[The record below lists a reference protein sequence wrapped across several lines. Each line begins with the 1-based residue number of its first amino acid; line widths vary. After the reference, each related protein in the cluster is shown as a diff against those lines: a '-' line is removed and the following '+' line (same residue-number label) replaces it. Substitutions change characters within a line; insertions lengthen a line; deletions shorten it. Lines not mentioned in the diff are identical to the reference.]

1 MSRYVQSKEINSMQK
16 LSMAMIFQMDAKS
29 EKAKKNIKN
38 RLKKELDNILEKT
51 NVFLTYDKERN
62 SFAYVEEDVK
72 ESFDEK
78 AIFLLKTLQNF
89 GYSYII
95 TGNIEN
101 KEFDICTSKTKLTGV
116 SFIQGQLFYH
126 NGEEEV

>member
-1 MSRYVQSKEINSMQK
+1 MSKYVQSKEINSMQK

-51 NVFLTYDKERN
+51 NVFLTYDKETN

>member
-1 MSRYVQSKEINSMQK
+1 MKK
-16 LSMAMIFQMDAKS
+16 LSMAMIFQIDAKS

-51 NVFLTYDKERN
+51 NVFLTYDKETN

-95 TGNIEN
+95 TGNIED
-101 KEFDICTSKTKLTGV
+101 KEFDICTSETKLIGV
-116 SFIQGQLFYH
+116 SFIQGQLLYH

>member
-1 MSRYVQSKEINSMQK
+1 MSKYVQSKEINSMQK

-38 RLKKELDNILEKT
+38 RLKKELDNILEKM
-51 NVFLTYDKERN
+51 NVFLTYDKETN

-78 AIFLLKTLQNF
+78 AIFLLKILQNF

>member
-1 MSRYVQSKEINSMQK
+1 MSKYVQSKEINSMQK

-51 NVFLTYDKERN
+51 NVFLTYDKETN

-78 AIFLLKTLQNF
+78 AIFLLKILQNF

-116 SFIQGQLFYH
+116 SFIQGQLSYH

>member
-1 MSRYVQSKEINSMQK
+1 MSKYVQSKEINSMQK

-95 TGNIEN
+95 TGTIEN

>member
-1 MSRYVQSKEINSMQK
+1 MSKYVQSKEINSMQK

-62 SFAYVEEDVK
+62 SFA
-72 ESFDEK
+72 
-78 AIFLLKTLQNF
+78 
-89 GYSYII
+89 
-95 TGNIEN
+95 
-101 KEFDICTSKTKLTGV
+101 
-116 SFIQGQLFYH
+116 
-126 NGEEEV
+126 

>member
-1 MSRYVQSKEINSMQK
+1 MSKYVQSKEINSMQK

-51 NVFLTYDKERN
+51 NVFLTYDKETN

-116 SFIQGQLFYH
+116 SFIQGQLF
-126 NGEEEV
+126 GEEEV

>member
-1 MSRYVQSKEINSMQK
+1 MSKYVQSKEINSMQK

-51 NVFLTYDKERN
+51 NVFLTYDKERY

>member
-1 MSRYVQSKEINSMQK
+1 MSKYVQSKEINSMQK

-62 SFAYVEEDVK
+62 SFAYVEEDVT

>member
-1 MSRYVQSKEINSMQK
+1 MSKYVQSKEINSMQK
-16 LSMAMIFQMDAKS
+16 LSMAMIFKMDAKS

-51 NVFLTYDKERN
+51 NVFLTYDKETN

-95 TGNIEN
+95 TGNMEN

>member
-1 MSRYVQSKEINSMQK
+1 MSKYVQSKEINSMQK

-101 KEFDICTSKTKLTGV
+101 KEFDICTSKTKLTDV

>member
-1 MSRYVQSKEINSMQK
+1 MSKYVQSKEINSMQK

-101 KEFDICTSKTKLTGV
+101 KEFDICTSKTK
-116 SFIQGQLFYH
+116 FIQGQLFYH

>member
-1 MSRYVQSKEINSMQK
+1 MQK
-16 LSMAMIFQMDAKS
+16 LSMAMIFKMDAKS

-51 NVFLTYDKERN
+51 NVFLTYDKETN

-95 TGNIEN
+95 TGNMEN

>member
-1 MSRYVQSKEINSMQK
+1 MNSMQK

>member
-1 MSRYVQSKEINSMQK
+1 MQK

-126 NGEEEV
+126 NGEEEVRDIQSN

>member
-1 MSRYVQSKEINSMQK
+1 MSKYVRSKEINSMQK

>member
-1 MSRYVQSKEINSMQK
+1 MSKYVQSKEINSMQK

-101 KEFDICTSKTKLTGV
+101 KEFDICTSKTKLTGG

>member
-1 MSRYVQSKEINSMQK
+1 MSKYVQSKEINSMQK

-89 GYSYII
+89 GCSYII

>member
-1 MSRYVQSKEINSMQK
+1 MSKYVQSKEINSMQK

-51 NVFLTYDKERN
+51 NVFLTYDKETN

-95 TGNIEN
+95 TGNMEN

>member
-1 MSRYVQSKEINSMQK
+1 MSKYVQSKEINSMQK

-62 SFAYVEEDVK
+62 ATREHSAYK
-72 ESFDEK
+72 
-78 AIFLLKTLQNF
+78 
-89 GYSYII
+89 
-95 TGNIEN
+95 
-101 KEFDICTSKTKLTGV
+101 
-116 SFIQGQLFYH
+116 GQ
-126 NGEEEV
+126 V

>member
-1 MSRYVQSKEINSMQK
+1 MSKYVQSKEINSMQK
-16 LSMAMIFQMDAKS
+16 LSMAMIFKMDAKS

-51 NVFLTYDKERN
+51 NVFLTYDKETN

-95 TGNIEN
+95 TGDIEN